1 MGGIAMT
8 TPTSPSTQHRLDEG
22 RARLVQ
28 GLAAAV
34 GALFLIIGIA
44 GFFVTGF
51 DDFAEH
57 TDETLLGFG
66 VNPLHNL
73 VHILIGL
80 AGLVLART
88 LSEARA
94 FGWLLVVGY
103 GATLVYGLIVAD
115 DTEDNLLNLN
125 QADNWLHLAA
135 VIAGLVIALLPVR
148 RRDGLDAGPRT
159 TPRRPAA

>member
-1 MGGIAMT
+1 
-8 TPTSPSTQHRLDEG
+8 
-22 RARLVQ
+22 VQ
-28 GLAAAV
+28 TLAAVV
-34 GALFLIIGIA
+34 GTFFLIIGVA

-80 AGLVLART
+80 AGLVLGRT
-88 LSEARA
+88 LAEARA
-94 FGWLLVVGY
+94 FGWLLVGAY

-115 DTEDNLLNLN
+115 DTEHNLLNLN
-125 QADNWLHLAA
+125 AADNGLHLAA
-135 VIAGLVIALLPVR
+135 VIVGLVIALLPVR
-148 RRDGLDAGPRT
+148 HGPGNTT
-159 TPRRPAA
+159 TPMR

>member
-1 MGGIAMT
+1 MT
-8 TPTSPSTQHRLDEG
+8 TPTSPSTQNRLDEG